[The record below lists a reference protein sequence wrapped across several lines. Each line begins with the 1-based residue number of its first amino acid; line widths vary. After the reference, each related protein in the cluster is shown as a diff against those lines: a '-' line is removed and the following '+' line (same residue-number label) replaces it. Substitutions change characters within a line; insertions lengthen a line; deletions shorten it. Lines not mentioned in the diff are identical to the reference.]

1 MRLVGSRLGG
11 GGGFGNLG
19 FLGGLFCRTITGK
32 LYIVTLGILAARP
45 ADCRGSF
52 KKESQDKPKNQKK
65 KKPTEKDS
73 PVTKKK
79 DKKAITG
86 PNSRFKVRKPYS
98 GLRCT
103 QNKKNKK
110 GI

>member
-65 KKPTEKDS
+65 KKANRKRQPCDEKKRQKS
-73 PVTKKK
+73 YYG
-79 DKKAITG
+79 AE
-86 PNSRFKVRKPYS
+86 
-98 GLRCT
+98 
-103 QNKKNKK
+103 Q
-110 GI
+110 

>member
-1 MRLVGSRLGG
+1 MRLVGSRLG

-65 KKPTEKDS
+65 KKANRKRQPCDEKKRQKS
-73 PVTKKK
+73 YYG
-79 DKKAITG
+79 AE
-86 PNSRFKVRKPYS
+86 
-98 GLRCT
+98 
-103 QNKKNKK
+103 Q
-110 GI
+110 